1 VPGDFLDV
9 ILLVLCA
16 AFAVAGY
23 RQGFIIGVLSLAGF
37 LCGVLAG
44 AFIAPGISRTMASS
58 PEWQAIIVILVL
70 FGAAVLGMLLAS
82 GIGVAVRSRVT
93 GRPATFLDS
102 LGGAAVNVI
111 SVLLLAWLL
120 GSLLVNASS
129 FPSVARQVNNSL
141 VLRTVD
147 RVMPHN
153 VLYPELLPPL
163 DRLLS
168 GRGLYSPIFSAIGAE
183 SSVNLPPASS
193 SVLSSR
199 GVVRVERSIVK
210 IVGVASSCQTQIEG
224 SGFVISAD
232 RVLTNAH
239 VVAGVTNP
247 NVFTPNGQMYPS
259 QVVFYDPQT
268 DIAVLNVPGLD
279 EPALQFA
286 GAAPYDAQAVVAG
299 YPRDHRLTLTA
310 ARVGNDIGANGPNI
324 YQTATVHRQIYAIR
338 ASVRPGNSGGP
349 LLALDGRVYGVVFA
363 ASTTYRDTG
372 YALTAAEIARD
383 VSAGEQMTVPVSTE
397 SCQSN

>member
-44 AFIAPGISRTMASS
+44 AFIAPRISRAVASS

-70 FGAAVLGMLLAS
+70 FGAAVLGMLVAS

-120 GSLLVNASS
+120 GSLLVNAS
-129 FPSVARQVNNSL
+129 FPAVARQVNGSL

-147 RVMPHN
+147 RMMPHN
-153 VLYPELLPPL
+153 VLYPQLLPPL
-163 DRLLS
+163 TRLLS
-168 GRGLYSPIFSAIGAE
+168 GTGLYSPIFSAIGAE
-183 SSVNLPPASS
+183 SSVNLPAASS

-199 GVVRVERSIVK
+199 SVARADRSIVK
-210 IVGVASSCQTQIEG
+210 IVGVASSCQLRIEG
-224 SGFVISAD
+224 SGFVISANH
-232 RVLTNAH
+232 VLTNAH
-239 VVAGVTNP
+239 VVAGVSNP
-247 NVFTPNGQMYPS
+247 NVYAPDGQVYQS

-268 DIAVLNVPGLD
+268 DIAVLNVPGLG
-279 EPALQFA
+279 EPALKFA
-286 GAAPYDAQAVVAG
+286 GAAPYGAEAVVAG
-299 YPRDHRLTLTA
+299 YPLNHLLTLSP
-310 ARVGNDIGANGPNI
+310 ARVGEDIGANGPNI
-324 YQTATVHRQIYAIR
+324 YETVTVHRQIYEIR
-338 ASVRPGNSGGP
+338 AFVQPGNSGGP

-363 ASTTYRDTG
+363 ASTTFHDTG
-372 YALTAAEIARD
+372 YALTAAEVAHD
-383 VSAGEQMTVPVSTE
+383 VALGEQATVPVSTD
-397 SCQSN
+397 SCQGS